1 MVHREA
7 ADTAK
12 GPEQELTLDAKT
24 SDRLSQ
30 IVAQDRIEGE
40 LWLSIYRGAW
50 EESYDAQIVFDRE
63 GKVFRA
69 NRKARLMLRS
79 GPNQLRNKSV
89 EELMPERFRA
99 AHSLHI
105 KTYMRDPVPRLMGES
120 LNLWLLTSDGDEI
133 PVEISL
139 TPLDSDSGLFI
150 NTVIRRKRGT
160 P

>member
-1 MVHREA
+1 MVQREA

-30 IVAQDRIEGE
+30 IVARDRVEGE
-40 LWLSIYRGAW
+40 LWLSIYQGAW
-50 EESYDAQIVFDRE
+50 EESYDAQIVFDQQ

-69 NRKARLMLRS
+69 NRRARMMLRS
-79 GPNQLRNKSV
+79 GQNQLRNKSV
-89 EELMPERFRA
+89 DELMPERFRA
-99 AHSLHI
+99 AHSVHT
-105 KTYMRDPVPRLMGES
+105 KNYMRDPSPRLMGET
-120 LNLWLLTSDGDEI
+120 LKLWLLTSDGDEI